1 MVLLEILAATIFVS
15 LLSLVGI
22 IFVVRKS
29 VDKFLSLMVSF
40 AAGALL
46 AVAFLDLLPEALE
59 LNPGALSFAL
69 VGIIAFFVLEKILFW
84 HHHHSK
90 IHFHPLTTLNLVAD
104 GIHNFLDGTIIA
116 AAFIQN
122 FELGLTTTIAVAA
135 HEIPQEFG
143 DYSVLIFGG
152 MTHAKALFYNLLS
165 ALTSIAG
172 ALVMFYFSATV
183 PWLSS
188 FMLPFAA
195 GGLIYIAGTDLIPE
209 LKKEA
214 NLKKSFTEFVSFLA
228 GIGLIWVLIS
238 FFG

>member
-1 MVLLEILAATIFVS
+1 MVLLEIILATVFVS

-22 IFVVRKS
+22 VFVISKS
-29 VDKFLSLMVSF
+29 VEKYMGLMVSF

-46 AVAFLDLLPEALE
+46 GVAFLDILPEALK
-59 LNPGALSFAL
+59 LNAGALQVAL
-69 VGIIAFFVLEKILFW
+69 IGIIAFFVLEKILFW

-90 IHFHPLTTLNLVAD
+90 IHSHPMTTLNLIGD

-116 AAFIQN
+116 AAFLQN
-122 FELGLTTTIAVAA
+122 SQLGLTTTLAVAA

-143 DYSVLIFGG
+143 DYSILVFGG
-152 MTHAKALFYNLLS
+152 LTRRKALFYNFLS
-165 ALTSIAG
+165 ALTAIAG
-172 ALVMFYFSATV
+172 ALVMFYFSSVV
-183 PWLSS
+183 PGLSA

-209 LKKEA
+209 LKKEV

-228 GIGLIWVLIS
+228 GIGLIWILIS
-238 FFG
+238 VFE

>member
-1 MVLLEILAATIFVS
+1 MLEILAATLFVS
-15 LLSLVGI
+15 ALSLIGI
-22 IFVVRKS
+22 ILVVSKS
-29 VDKFLSLMVSF
+29 VNKYLSLMVSF

-46 AVAFLDLLPEALE
+46 AVAFLDILPEALE
-59 LNPGALSFAL
+59 LNPGALSVAL

-90 IHFHPLTTLNLVAD
+90 IHRRPLTTLNLVAD

-152 MTHAKALFYNLLS
+152 MTHKKALFYNLLS
-165 ALTSIAG
+165 ALTAVVG

-183 PWLSS
+183 PWLSA

-209 LKKEA
+209 LKKQVEW
-214 NLKKSFTEFVSFLA
+214 KKSITEFLSFIA